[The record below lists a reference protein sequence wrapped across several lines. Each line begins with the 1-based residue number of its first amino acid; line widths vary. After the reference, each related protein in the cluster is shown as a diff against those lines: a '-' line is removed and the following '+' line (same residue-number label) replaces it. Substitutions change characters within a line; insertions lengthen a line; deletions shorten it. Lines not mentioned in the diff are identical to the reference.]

1 MIHPTV
7 FSLDLASRKHLLS
20 AGSPLRA
27 GARGA
32 GRAGAQSTV
41 LTRPASCRVEGSPRV
56 EASARA
62 LARAFR
68 ARRRSRSGLAAWG
81 TSVVSPADSVTCPE
95 GERLWLGPHWLAV
108 GALYSSITF
117 HVCVCAG
124 GEFPSATVR
133 PPVRPPGEVRGA
145 HSSGRKMDMSP
156 RLNELSLLLAFALR
170 SKNKSI
176 APGKPHT
183 CCRSA
188 ERLPIAQP
196 KRLAAPPCLTAARP
210 CLTLRR
216 WRRVP
221 SANRHHGNPG
231 VRADG
236 GSAR

>member
-1 MIHPTV
+1 MRLRAP
-7 FSLDLASRKHLLS
+7 FA
-20 AGSPLRA
+20 RA
-27 GARGA
+27 GARV
-32 GRAGAQSTV
+32 RASLHGGHLSCP
-41 LTRPASCRVEGSPRV
+41 RPN
-56 EASARA
+56 
-62 LARAFR
+62 
-68 ARRRSRSGLAAWG
+68 
-81 TSVVSPADSVTCPE
+81 SVTCPE
-95 GERLWLGPHWLAV
+95 GERLWPGPHWLAV

-124 GEFPSATVR
+124 GRRVTIGHGP
-133 PPVRPPGEVRGA
+133 PPGAA
-145 HSSGRKMDMSP
+145 HSSGRKNGYVSKVERIVP
-156 RLNELSLLLAFALR
+156 PLAFG
-170 SKNKSI
+170 SSQQKQI
-176 APGKPHT
+176 ARTRQART